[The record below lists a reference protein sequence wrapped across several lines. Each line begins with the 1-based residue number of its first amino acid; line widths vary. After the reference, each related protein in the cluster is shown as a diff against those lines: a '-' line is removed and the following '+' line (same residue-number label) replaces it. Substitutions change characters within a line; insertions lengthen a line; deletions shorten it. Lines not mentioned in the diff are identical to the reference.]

1 MKLKWYLAHVIFFP
15 ILPQRRRNAK
25 RKEQK
30 KKKKKKSASS
40 HPDRNR
46 NRIATGL
53 SINHQSTK
61 PTTMSEPSSPIG
73 HRAFARVGFL
83 GNPSDVYF
91 GRAISFSVANFFASV
106 HLQPSDDLVIRP
118 HRTHDLANFRSL
130 VHLVCPPIFLKPP
143 EVWNSWR

>member
-1 MKLKWYLAHVIFFP
+1 MT
-15 ILPQRRRNAK
+15 
-25 RKEQK
+25 EQNE
-30 KKKKKKSASS
+30 SREREREDSQS
-40 HPDRNR
+40 NR
-46 NRIATGL
+46 NKL
-53 SINHQSTK
+53 EYPQ
-61 PTTMSEPSSPIG
+61 TMAEPSSPIE
-73 HRAFARVGFL
+73 HRAYARVGFL

-143 EVWNSWR
+143 EVWNSWRRNGSDLMRSRSVRNCRLVGWRTKATMEA